1 MVRGSRQH
9 ASVKGQRP
17 ERPDCPP
24 TPRPQPGRRGQLLV
38 LLLSL
43 AVVLAAVAGW
53 ARLRVGANSP
63 VNIPPVETAEL
74 LPAVAQEIR
83 AKQARIVDDPTRAEA
98 WGEYGLVLLAHG
110 FRKEAGDCFEAAEA
124 REPAD
129 YRWPYYL
136 GMAMGVWDA
145 DKSRRAFQRAVEKA
159 PTRLPLRLRLAEWL
173 FDLRQLEECEQ
184 HLDIALEKDPGSARA
199 QLLQARLLFQ
209 RGATEASLQWAQA
222 AARSPQGNRRD
233 VHELLAR
240 IYQRLGDTD
249 AADAEIEQTELL
261 PAGVPVWDDPE
272 MGFGAVYLRDAS
284 MLNTLAEILRARGD
298 MDGCLQRLRQIVESE
313 PENFIAKEKLAATLV
328 DVQRYDEAQNYLDET
343 LAQHPDSPDLVYLR
357 GRVHL
362 AKGEKEQARQQFERT
377 VELKPDYDEA
387 YACLGCVCLELGE
400 PAAAV
405 AALREA
411 TCLSPAQV
419 DSYRVFG
426 RALVAIGNDDEA
438 IEALRQARRLAPND
452 DDLRRQ
458 LIETLLAAR
467 RIAEA
472 IEQLQEATQKSQDP
486 QPFQELLNSLQV
498 RPNEPAP
505 AGTN

>member
-1 MVRGSRQH
+1 
-9 ASVKGQRP
+9 
-17 ERPDCPP
+17 
-24 TPRPQPGRRGQLLV
+24 
-38 LLLSL
+38 
-43 AVVLAAVAGW
+43 
-53 ARLRVGANSP
+53 
-63 VNIPPVETAEL
+63 
-74 LPAVAQEIR
+74 
-83 AKQARIVDDPTRAEA
+83 
-98 WGEYGLVLLAHG
+98 
-110 FRKEAGDCFEAAEA
+110 
-124 REPAD
+124 
-129 YRWPYYL
+129 
-136 GMAMGVWDA
+136 
-145 DKSRRAFQRAVEKA
+145 
-159 PTRLPLRLRLAEWL
+159 LRLAEWL
-173 FDLRQLEECEQ
+173 FDLRQLEACEQ

-209 RGATEASLQWAQA
+209 RGAAEESLQWAQA

-240 IYQRLGDTD
+240 IYQRLGDTH

-261 PAGVPVWDDPE
+261 PAGAAGWDDPE

-284 MLNTLAEILRARGD
+284 MLNTLAEILRTRGD

-328 DVQRYDEAQNYLDET
+328 DAQRYDEAQHFLDET
-343 LAQHPDSPDLVYLR
+343 LAQHPDSPDLVYWR

-362 AKGEKEQARQQFERT
+362 AKGEKEQARRQFERT

-387 YACLGCVCLELGE
+387 YACLGRVCLALDE

-411 TCLSPAQV
+411 TRLSPAQV
-419 DSYRVFG
+419 DAYRVFAQ
-426 RALVAIGNDDEA
+426 ALVAIGNSDEA
-438 IEALRQARRLAPND
+438 IEALRQARRLAPHD

-467 RIAEA
+467 RNAEA
-472 IEQLQEATQKSQDP
+472 IEQLQEATQESPDP

-498 RPNEPAP
+498 RPAEPAP
-505 AGTN
+505 AGTP